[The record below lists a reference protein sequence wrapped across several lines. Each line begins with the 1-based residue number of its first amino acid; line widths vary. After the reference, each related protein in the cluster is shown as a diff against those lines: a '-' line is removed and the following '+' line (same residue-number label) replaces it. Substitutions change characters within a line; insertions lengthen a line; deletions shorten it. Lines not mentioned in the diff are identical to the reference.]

1 MGGRRGIII
10 ELFTDKRMRL
20 PAVATGANAEK
31 IMRRNFVVVGPTVLS
46 MTFDQVSEN
55 PLINVVLWHVLLNLS
70 LLITLAP
77 VLFSLQMA
85 GGNPAKVQ
93 VAILNTCFRDLFS
106 LHQFCPAL
114 GLAVLCL
121 SLLVSANFRSL
132 PL

>member
-1 MGGRRGIII
+1 
-10 ELFTDKRMRL
+10 
-20 PAVATGANAEK
+20 
-31 IMRRNFVVVGPTVLS
+31 
-46 MTFDQVSEN
+46 
-55 PLINVVLWHVLLNLS
+55 
-70 LLITLAP
+70 
-77 VLFSLQMA
+77 MA

-132 PL
+132 PLQNLPLALSFGPEQRVVNNQELSGVEH